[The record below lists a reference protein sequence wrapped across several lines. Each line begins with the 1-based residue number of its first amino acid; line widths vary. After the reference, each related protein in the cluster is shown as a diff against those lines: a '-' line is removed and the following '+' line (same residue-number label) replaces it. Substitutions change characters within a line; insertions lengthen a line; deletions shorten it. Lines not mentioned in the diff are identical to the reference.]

1 MSNLFTNT
9 GDPDQMLHSVTSDLS
24 LHSLQITLLEVSRL
38 QWVKD
43 NVSLGLEV
51 FPFLLRSQNPKQGS
65 CLTLNR
71 ELVKEK
77 YLIAILG

>member
-43 NVSLGLEV
+43 NVSLGLEG
-51 FPFLLRSQNPKQGS
+51 FPFSS
-65 CLTLNR
+65 
-71 ELVKEK
+71 EK
-77 YLIAILG
+77 SEP